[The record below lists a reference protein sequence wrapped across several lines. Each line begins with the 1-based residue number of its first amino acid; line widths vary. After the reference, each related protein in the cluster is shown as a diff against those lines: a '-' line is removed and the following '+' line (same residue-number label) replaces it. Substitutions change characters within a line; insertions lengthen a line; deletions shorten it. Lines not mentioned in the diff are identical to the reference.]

1 MNKLT
6 ICIPVYERYDYF
18 ESAIKSAV
26 NQTINCEILVSDN
39 ASSHNK
45 FKDYCHLHNIKYSK
59 NDTNIGVFANWN
71 KCLELANTDFAL
83 ILSDDDTLEPNYAE
97 EFIKALENHPELDMF
112 YTNFNIYDF
121 GSKRILSHDHKIPFG
136 YFENNLEILKFG
148 IQNGLSFPIFTTA
161 IKKSKFDGFQEN
173 FHSCSDWIW
182 MYSELRGIQ
191 IYGNGKILV
200 TRGNHENN
208 DSKNSETSIRALI
221 GMSYLYGLKL
231 TAIFN
236 RNYSL
241 KFKSRLKA
249 YSVLIN
255 LFAYNKNSNI
265 QSVLDNK
272 YNIYG
277 QIIRKNYFFKY
288 IPKIILK
295 SIYKLFF
302 RRYFG

>member
-1 MNKLT
+1 MNNLT
-6 ICIPVYERYDYF
+6 ICIPVYERYEYF

-39 ASSHNK
+39 ASSHDK
-45 FKDYCHLHNIKYSK
+45 FKDFCHLNNIKYFK
-59 NDTNIGVFANWN
+59 NQSNIGVFANWN

-97 EFIKALENHPELDMF
+97 EFMKALENYPQLDMF

-121 GSKRILSHDHKIPFG
+121 GSKKILSHEHEIPFG
-136 YFENNLEILKFG
+136 HFENNLEILKFG
-148 IQNGLSFPIFTTA
+148 IKHGLSFPIFTTA

-182 MYSELRGIQ
+182 MYSKLRNIQ
-191 IYGNGKILV
+191 FYGNCEILV

-208 DSKNSETSIRALI
+208 DSKNNETSIRALI

-231 TAIFN
+231 TDIFKG
-236 RNYSL
+236 NYSL
-241 KFKSRLKA
+241 KFKSRLKS
-249 YSVLIN
+249 YSVVVN
-255 LFAYNKNSNI
+255 LFAYNKNSEIERILN
-265 QSVLDNK
+265 NK
-272 YNIYG
+272 FNIYG
-277 QIIRKNYFFKY
+277 QIIRNNYFLIYF
-288 IPKIILK
+288 PKIMLK
-295 SIYKLFF
+295 LIYKLFL